1 MRRSSTIGRNLPYSI
16 SLSNATPKQTLLP
29 YSTSSA
35 GGGDGRGRGRGTIPR
50 FDFNAPRAPGQPQPD
65 AVKPDPDESPSSLGR
80 GRGKPLASS
89 PILPSYTSFV
99 SSFKP
104 PSAAGR
110 GAPSDSVPSPPG
122 AEQRPPEEFSDS
134 EPKKPIFFRR
144 EEVRDSLQSSVVD
157 GGVSDAGK
165 SRLPENIASMLSGA
179 GRGQI
184 RRQPPGPEIQTK
196 EVNRHIRPPKA
207 QGPATERRAVPKMSP
222 EEARQ
227 HALGVLGRDSDGADV
242 GEGGRGGGRGMR
254 GRGGRGRGRGRGR
267 GTGRGRGRYQDS
279 EDENE
284 TALFGDSVEAEK
296 MQEKLAEKFGTEV
309 MTKFTDGFEEM
320 GDRVLPSPTDDAY
333 LDALDVN
340 YKDYLAIL
348 GSFDNFLIEFEPEYM
363 MGDFENNPDIDEK
376 PPISLRDALEKA
388 KPFLMAYEG
397 IESQEE
403 WEEIMKETME
413 TVPLLKEIVDHYSGP
428 NRVTA
433 KRQQEELERVAK
445 TLPVRAPDSVKQFTD
460 RAVLSLQSN
469 PGWGFDKK
477 CQFMDKLVW
486 QMSQQY
492 K

>member
-1 MRRSSTIGRNLPYSI
+1 MRRSSSIGRNLPYSI
-16 SLSNATPKQTLLP
+16 NLSNATAKQTLIP
-29 YSTSSA
+29 YCTSSA
-35 GGGDGRGRGRGTIPR
+35 GGDGGDGRGRGRGSFPR
-50 FDFNAPRAPGQPQPD
+50 FDFTAPRAPGQPQTD
-65 AVKPDPDESPSSLGR
+65 VSKPDPDESPSPLGHGH
-80 GRGKPLASS
+80 GRGKPVASS
-89 PILPSYTSFV
+89 PILPSYSSFV

-104 PSAAGR
+104 PSAAAR
-110 GAPSDSVPSPPG
+110 GAPSDPIPAPPG
-122 AEQRPPEEFSDS
+122 AEQTSPEEVKVT

-144 EEVRDSLQSSVVD
+144 EDVLDSVQSNVLD
-157 GGVSDAGK
+157 GDVSDAGK
-165 SRLPENIASMLSGA
+165 NRLPDNIASMLTGA

-184 RRQPPGPEIQTK
+184 RRQPSGPEIQTK
-196 EVNRHIRPPKA
+196 EVNRHIQPPKA
-207 QGPATERRAVPKMSP
+207 QGPATERRAELKMSP
-222 EEARQ
+222 EQAVK
-227 HALGVLGRDSDGADV
+227 HALGVLARDSDGVDV

-254 GRGGRGRGRGRGR
+254 GRGSRGRGR
-267 GTGRGRGRYQDS
+267 GTGRGRGRFEDS

-284 TALFGDSVEAEK
+284 KALFGDGAEAEN
-296 MQEKLAEKFGTEV
+296 MAEKLAEKFGTEV
-309 MTKFTDGFEEM
+309 MSKFTEGFEEM
-320 GDRVLPSPTDDAY
+320 GDRVLPSPIDDAY

-340 YKDYLAIL
+340 YK
-348 GSFDNFLIEFEPEYM
+348 IEFEPEYM

-413 TVPLLKEIVDHYSGP
+413 RVPLLKEIVDYYSGP

-433 KRQQEELERVAK
+433 KKQQEELERVAK

-486 QMSQQY
+486 RMSQQY